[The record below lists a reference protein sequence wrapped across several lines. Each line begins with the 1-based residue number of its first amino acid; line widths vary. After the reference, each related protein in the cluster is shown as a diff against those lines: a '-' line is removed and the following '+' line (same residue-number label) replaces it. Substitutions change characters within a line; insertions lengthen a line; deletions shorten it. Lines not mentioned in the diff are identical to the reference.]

1 MEPKFH
7 ADWSKKRRD
16 RGLCSNVLNSIFQC
30 KSSKPHEQ
38 PKQQWCG
45 TAWIL
50 PYPTLE
56 MTSPLHT
63 QALAASFLTVGGRG
77 GATAALPPRSPRLN
91 FSPVHNLLSFGG
103 LRALV
108 ESYNPGSEKSK
119 KQNYEWFM
127 KDGCNTLELPGACQA
142 CVSNCLLFKGNWIL
156 TRSFSV
162 ICS

>member
-1 MEPKFH
+1 MVLGMEPKFH
-7 ADWSKKRRD
+7 ADWSKNRRD

-91 FSPVHNLLSFGG
+91 FSPVHNLLSFGVFALS
-103 LRALV
+103 LRVTIQEVRNPKNKTMSGFWGMAVTPWSYRAHVRLALAIA
-108 ESYNPGSEKSK
+108 Y
-119 KQNYEWFM
+119 
-127 KDGCNTLELPGACQA
+127 
-142 CVSNCLLFKGNWIL
+142 
-156 TRSFSV
+156 FSRV
-162 ICS
+162 IEY